1 MNLLCLFLV
10 FINFLL
16 NLVSGQDYYF
26 TEKQKNEIINR
37 HKQRLANEAMKIF
50 ESQFDQSSASSYSP
64 EIFNRM
70 INYKGLYE
78 NLEIKNI
85 SAGFFPSISL
95 CHEITSP
102 LIGFDYQR
110 YHNNHYLLCYSN
122 RTFSVRSFR
131 VNKQKIIFEHPSPSQ
146 NRHVDGILQMKFY
159 HKYVSNQ
166 LFIVALLSNGYL
178 QQIRTF
184 ELVNQ
189 PKSNSL
195 KIQLDKEVLHTFSL
209 GQRVL
214 QLNVIHF
221 DNDKCR
227 IVALINSPTGI
238 FDEESPFIIKT
249 DPNSNIVTVIGQQVI
264 RLRTIRFQ
272 SLGFLV
278 VANYTHWA
286 VYNYQSNGI
295 VELVNIFRMRFFI
308 KDVQVFNNGYRYYVA
323 IVTLNEQYIYQWK
336 NLKQGK
342 IKLNL
347 KIIFN
352 TFHFN

>member
-1 MNLLCLFLV
+1 MNLLCIV
-10 FINFLL
+10 SIFINILL
-16 NLVSGQDYYF
+16 CLVSGQDYYF
-26 TEKQKNEIINR
+26 TEKQKNDIINR

-50 ESQFDQSSASSYSP
+50 ESQFDQSSTSSYSP

-85 SAGFFPSISL
+85 SAGLFPSTGL
-95 CHEITSP
+95 CNEMINP

-131 VNKQKIIFEHPSPSQ
+131 VNKQKIIFEHPSPLQ
-146 NRHVDGILQMKFY
+146 FRHVDGILQMKFY

-166 LFIVALLSNGYL
+166 LFIAALLSNGYL

-184 ELVNQ
+184 ELVEQKNT
-189 PKSNSL
+189 NSL

-209 GQRVL
+209 EQRVL
-214 QLNVIHF
+214 QLDVVHF

-227 IVALINSPTGI
+227 IVALINSLTGI
-238 FDEESPFIIKT
+238 FDEELPFIIKT
-249 DPNSNIVTVIGQQVI
+249 DPNTNIITVVGQQVL

-272 SLGFLV
+272 SQGFLV

-286 VYNYQSNGI
+286 VYHYQSNGI

-308 KDVQVFNNGYRYYVA
+308 KDVQVFNNGYRYYVGIA
-323 IVTLNEQYIYQWK
+323 TLNEQYIYQWK
-336 NLKQGK
+336 NRKQGK
-342 IKLNL
+342 
-347 KIIFN
+347 
-352 TFHFN
+352 